1 MHETLALETLYDDQF
16 TFINSVDKN
25 KLPYCNPTD
34 AAPQF
39 LWRFTP
45 SIHLF
50 SVGLKYIKVK
60 IPSKQGQAAT
70 TN

>member
-1 MHETLALETLYDDQF
+1 MRETLALETLYDGQF
-16 TFINSVDKN
+16 TLINSVDKN

-39 LWRFTP
+39 LWRFTL

-50 SVGLKYIKVK
+50 
-60 IPSKQGQAAT
+60 
-70 TN
+70 